1 MHGQWLL
8 HRTAQLW
15 RVLKGGTTP
24 VAIRTGAVGQGL
36 FEVGLWGGER
46 LWTEAG

>member
-1 MHGQWLL
+1 MNSQWLL

-24 VAIRTGAVGQGL
+24 VAIRAEAVGQLL
-36 FEVGLWGGER
+36 FEVGLWGGEK
-46 LWTEAG
+46 LWTGAG